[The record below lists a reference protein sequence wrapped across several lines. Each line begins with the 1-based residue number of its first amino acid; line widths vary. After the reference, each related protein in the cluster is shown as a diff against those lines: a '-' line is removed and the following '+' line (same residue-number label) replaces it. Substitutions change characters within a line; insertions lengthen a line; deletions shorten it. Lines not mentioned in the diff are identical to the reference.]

1 MKKWKWIGILGIAMS
16 MFSCRTAQH
25 LTSGGEVPF
34 LSASKLW
41 KQMEMNAF
49 QDSTFFAKR
58 IEVTLSDDGKSEH
71 FKASLRMKRDDFMQ
85 VSVTA
90 PLGIEM
96 ARVLLTP
103 DSIKFMDTYHK
114 QYFMTDYVGFYRRY
128 KIPVSYDFL
137 QQVFTNAFF
146 SFDLN
151 EKEPVKIK
159 HYKLE
164 PMAEGY
170 RLWTTERSGNER
182 RGERS
187 LQKWESLISAKH
199 FRPLFLS
206 VEDLDKGTTFSVA
219 YDGFTDFNGTLFPEK
234 MCFRF
239 LSEKE
244 NVVLE
249 LKFQRIEFNVPVE
262 SRFRISPKYK
272 RME

>member
-58 IEVTLSDDGKSEH
+58 IEVTLSDNGKSEH
-71 FKASLRMKRDDFMQ
+71 FKASLRMKKDDFMQ

-96 ARVLLTP
+96 ARVLLTR

-114 QYFMTDYVGFYRRY
+114 QYFMTDYAGFYQRY

-170 RLWTTERSGNER
+170 RLWTTERSGKER
-182 RGERS
+182 RGGRT
-187 LQKWESLISAKH
+187 LGNL
-199 FRPLFLS
+199 LS
-206 VEDLDKGTTFSVA
+206 VQNISVLCFYLWKIWIREQLSLWLMTDLRILMGLSFQKKCVFVF
-219 YDGFTDFNGTLFPEK
+219 YREK
-234 MCFRF
+234 KM
-239 LSEKE
+239 
-244 NVVLE
+244 
-249 LKFQRIEFNVPVE
+249 
-262 SRFRISPKYK
+262 
-272 RME
+272 